1 MYSKVKMKVLQSNTL
16 IYDYKINDFNLNYN
30 FLSTNPSPNNQMKK
44 FGVSKV
50 KCPLKEYVFIRFS

>member
-1 MYSKVKMKVLQSNTL
+1 MKVLQSNTL